1 MSTFGGVLAEV
12 DITTVSCGKI
22 SVLKESASERKIVK
36 YRYLTTRNFHM
47 EYQPL
52 PVSQFFVKRQHE
64 AAHSVS

>member
-1 MSTFGGVLAEV
+1 MRAHPFIAIN
-12 DITTVSCGKI
+12 ITTVSCGKI